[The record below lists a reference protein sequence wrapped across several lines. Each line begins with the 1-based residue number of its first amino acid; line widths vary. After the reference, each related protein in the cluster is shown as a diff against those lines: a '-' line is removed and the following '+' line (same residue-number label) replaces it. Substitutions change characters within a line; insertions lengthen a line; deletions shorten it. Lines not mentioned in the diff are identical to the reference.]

1 MSEMAIEGQKIARWP
16 IHPSRPHK
24 VLNMHEPTN
33 NKIVDPYHWIQN
45 MSEEDKNL
53 FKREEEE
60 YYQLNLL
67 KHDMLHK

>member
-1 MSEMAIEGQKIARWP
+1 
-16 IHPSRPHK
+16 
-24 VLNMHEPTN
+24 MHEPTN
-33 NKIVDPYHWIQN
+33 SKIVDPYHWVMT

>member
-1 MSEMAIEGQKIARWP
+1 
-16 IHPSRPHK
+16 
-24 VLNMHEPTN
+24 MHEPSN